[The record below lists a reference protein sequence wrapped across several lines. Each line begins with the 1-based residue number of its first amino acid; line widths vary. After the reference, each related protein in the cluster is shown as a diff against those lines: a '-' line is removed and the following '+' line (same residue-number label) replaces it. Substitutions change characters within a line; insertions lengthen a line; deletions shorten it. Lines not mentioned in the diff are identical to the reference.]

1 MKRKELLYPCAE
13 KLQQQ
18 RKSKIKTAFDYECS
32 KQLIIE
38 TSCGFAPNYD
48 LFPGVDCTQVLAFLN
63 ID

>member
-13 KLQQQ
+13 KMQQQ

-32 KQLIIE
+32 KQLLIE
-38 TSCGFAPNYD
+38 TSCGFAPNYE
-48 LFPGVDCTQVLAFLN
+48 LFPGVDCSKVLAFLN